1 MRITV
6 VGAGPSGLGCAVE
19 LARENDVTVVD
30 RLPVPGGETGWENPE
45 IKSFVETAKELGVS
59 FELGSMATHWD
70 GKSLLIVSPLGTQKI
85 DSDFLFYAGG
95 IRPATSAEI
104 GLTGDRPAGIFPAT
118 VALHLLESGV
128 SLWRNAAVVGN
139 GLWASETIEAITKL
153 GGKCTS
159 IVSDDTDIETTSRK
173 ITNASNFRALGTTR
187 IESFEC
193 DVAEKTLSIEC
204 DAVILAGPAHP
215 NRNVEGALTD
225 FGTNHVFVQST
236 TLVTPKSRFEHG
248 RIEARI
254 WADARGDIT

>member
-1 MRITV
+1 MLITV

-19 LARENDVTVVD
+19 LAHENNVTVVD
-30 RLPVPGGETGWENPE
+30 RLPVPGGETGWQNPE
-45 IKSFVETAKELGVS
+45 IMAFVKTAKELGVS

-70 GKSLLIVSPLGTQKI
+70 GTSLLIVSPLGTQKI
-85 DSDFLFYAGG
+85 DSDYLFFAGG

-104 GLTGDRPAGIFPAT
+104 GLTGDRPAGLFPAT

-128 SLWRNAAVVGN
+128 LLWRNVVVVGN
-139 GLWASETIEAITKL
+139 GHWASETIEVITKL

-159 IVSDDTDIETTSRK
+159 IVSDDSEIKATSRK
-173 ITNASNFRALGTTR
+173 ITNASNFRVRGTTR
-187 IESFEC
+187 VEIFEC

-215 NRNVEGALTD
+215 NRNVDGALTN
-225 FGTNHVFVQST
+225 FGTKHVFVQST

-254 WADARGDIT
+254 WAHALGEII

>member
-19 LARENDVTVVD
+19 LARENDVTIVD
-30 RLPVPGGETGWENPE
+30 RLPVPGGETGWENLE
-45 IKSFVETAKELGVS
+45 IKSFVKSAKELGVS

-70 GKSLLIVSPLGTQKI
+70 GKRLLIVSPMGTQKI
-85 DSDFLFYAGG
+85 DSDYLFFAGG

-104 GLTGDRPAGIFPAT
+104 GITGDRPAGVFPAT

-128 SLWRNAAVVGN
+128 SLWRNAAIVGN
-139 GLWASETIEAITKL
+139 GHWASKTIGAITKL

-159 IVSDDTDIETTSRK
+159 IVSDDTKIETTSRK
-173 ITNASNFRALGTTR
+173 ITNASNFRTFGTTR
-187 IESFEC
+187 VESFEC
-193 DVAEKTLSIEC
+193 EVLNEIITIEC

-225 FGTNHVFVQST
+225 LGTKNVFVQST